1 MILQSPMS
9 STEIVD
15 RQPEALS
22 LAGLQRQMMAVV
34 LGEPLEP
41 ALRGQVIARPGLDAE
56 HQFAIYQHA
65 TAALLE
71 QALAISYP
79 ATARVIGR
87 GTFRQ
92 IIADYVAVTAS
103 RSGDLEA
110 YGADVGDFL
119 ERLARADIP
128 LIAPDL
134 ARFEWLVAQLAR
146 APETPALDHEKLA
159 AIPSDQLPELR
170 FALVPRAALFRSSHP
185 VLAIWSEADSAQYD
199 RGDSLLLVCDDE
211 LRTVELNPDA
221 WAFHSTLSAG
231 GALREAV
238 EAAININPDFD
249 LGSSLDQILQMGASS
264 IRS

>member
-41 ALRGQVIARPGLDAE
+41 ALRGQVIARPSLDAE
-56 HQFAIYQHA
+56 DQFAIYQHA

-79 ATARVIGR
+79 ATARVIGS

-92 IIADYVAVTAS
+92 IIADYVAVTPS
-103 RSGDLEA
+103 RSSDLEA

-128 LIAPDL
+128 RVAPDL

-146 APETPALDHEKLA
+146 APETPAFDHEKLA
-159 AIPSDQLPELR
+159 DIPSDQLPELR
-170 FALVPRAALFRSSHP
+170 LALVPRAALFRSSHP
-185 VLAIWSEADSAQYD
+185 VLAIWSETDSAQCD
-199 RGDSLLLVCDDE
+199 RGDSLLMVCDDE

-231 GALREAV
+231 GALREAA

-249 LGSSLDQILQMGASS
+249 LGSSLDQILRMGASS